1 LVPAVSDRLPPRW
14 PDRRASFVIPSL
26 IAVAGA
32 ALLILQ
38 WQWGRMLWLDE
49 EMIAINLRDRSF
61 AQLAGRLSLGQAA
74 PYGWLVAERAIL
86 LVFGPD
92 ERALRAVPLLFG
104 VALLVVA
111 VWVGRRWLTPTGAA
125 TLVLLCGA
133 GQWISFH
140 ALELKHYSA
149 DSCFGLLIPALAVW
163 AIEEDRVLTWWIVA
177 AVAQWFSNGA
187 LFVVPVCALVVLMA
201 QRRNTSRLG
210 IAIWLVSFGLNFVI
224 NLGPVRSND
233 FLNQYWANAFPPRG
247 SNGFAIFEWL
257 GAQLSPLAVKPAGS
271 GFGIWFWTVAVAGF
285 ALATGRAPLIR
296 LTFGLLPIS
305 GLWFAAIR
313 LVPMFERLALW
324 MVPAMYMGVA
334 LAADASVERIIRP
347 KQRAL
352 DVAVGLAGGLLLF
365 VILADVVQRGTTYL
379 ALTEPKANH
388 EVDDRAA
395 VRWLARQARPGSVW
409 ITTHNALAAIW
420 WYANDNLPALESMF
434 IEGAQSCGPSELG
447 ETLRRDGA
455 TRALVYLG
463 FSHKVPPPFD
473 DTLLM
478 RLGSLGQITA
488 YSRFG
493 ESSHALVVDLR
504 EPPTGP
510 VTLSLL
516 GAKDEAGPGGASGCI
531 SVSPAGRW

>member
-1 LVPAVSDRLPPRW
+1 LSGRLAPRW
-14 PDRRASFVIPSL
+14 PERASFVIPSL

-61 AQLAGRLSLGQAA
+61 TQLAGQLTLGQAA

-86 LVFGPD
+86 LTFGPD
-92 ERALRAVPLLFG
+92 ERALRAIPLLFG
-104 VALLVVA
+104 IALLIVA
-111 VWVGRRWLTPTGAA
+111 AWIGRRWMTPAGAT
-125 TLVLLCGA
+125 TLVFLCAA

-177 AVAQWFSNGA
+177 ALAQWFSNGA
-187 LFVVPVCALVVLMA
+187 LFVVPVCALVVLKA
-201 QRRNTSRLG
+201 QRGIASRSG
-210 IAIWLVSFGLNFVI
+210 GAIWLVSFGLNFI
-224 NLGPVRSND
+224 ANLGPARSND

-247 SNGFAIFEWL
+247 SNGLAILEWL
-257 GAQLSPLAVKPAGS
+257 AAQLSPLALKPAGS
-271 GFGIWFWTVAVAGF
+271 GFGVWFWAVAVAGF
-285 ALATGRAPLIR
+285 ILAIRRAPSIR
-296 LTFGLLPIS
+296 LVFALIPIS
-305 GLWFAAIR
+305 GLMFAAIR

-324 MVPAMYMGVA
+324 MIPAAYVGVA
-334 LAADASVERIIRP
+334 FAADASVERIIRV
-347 KQRAL
+347 RSEHRSLDAAL
-352 DVAVGLAGGLLLF
+352 GLTGCLVLLVILTDVAR
-365 VILADVVQRGTTYL
+365 RGTTYL
-379 ALTEPKANH
+379 ALAEPKANH

-395 VRWLARQARPGSVW
+395 VRWLARQARPGAVW
-409 ITTHNALAAIW
+409 ITTHNALPAVW
-420 WYANDNLPALESMF
+420 WYANDNLPALESTV
-434 IEGAQSCGPSELG
+434 EQDGQSCGSSELG
-447 ETLRRDGA
+447 ETLRRDGP

-463 FSHKVPPPFD
+463 FSHKVPPSFD

-488 YSRFG
+488 YNRFG

-504 EPPTGP
+504 EPPTGR
-510 VTLSLL
+510 VTLALL
-516 GAKDEAGPGGASGCI
+516 GATDDAGPADVSGCI
-531 SVSPAGRW
+531 TVSPARRW